1 MTHTHVLIN
10 FDEGVVVAVV
20 NDEEAHDWDSE
31 DVVDFYMN
39 ITANPAQ
46 D

>member
-10 FDEGVVVAVV
+10 FDDGMIVAVV
-20 NDEEAHDWDSE
+20 NEEETHDWEND

-39 ITANPAQ
+39 IDANSAQ